1 MMYMFKYKEAY
12 KEEDKRILEVNIL
25 PEKCCNFDCI
35 FCPIGRSNNK
45 TDLVKDYKDV
55 DANIADLK
63 HKIESS
69 SADLVFINSS
79 GEALFHSGI
88 DRIIDSIKSQ
98 GKLVRLL
105 SNGYIL
111 NDESLKKIASKCDEV
126 IGEIKVISELDFQK
140 LQRPL
145 NGYTLEDHIFNMV
158 TFRNFYKGKFILEMT
173 IIKGYNDTN
182 DAVEKMERIIRMI
195 KPDEI
200 IVVTMDGVFEKKLGV
215 TDDVLESIKSKLINV
230 I

>member
-1 MMYMFKYKEAY
+1 MYMFKYKEAY